1 MKNEDK
7 EINDI
12 VEEVNELKQSEA
24 LNKVLLKLLK
34 DNKQENMRLWLLS
47 LFLILFAVFIIVF
60 LQFASISQ
68 QDKFIAE
75 QEKYLKF
82 LKEFDYEVEIVEEGY
97 DNGLEDIEINQ
108 DNTNGNNVVQTGNN
122 ATYNQ

>member
-1 MKNEDK
+1 MKNNDK

-47 LFLILFAVFIIVF
+47 LFLILFAVFIIIF
-60 LQFASISQ
+60 LQFTSISQ

-108 DNTNGNNVVQTGNN
+108 DNANGNNIVQTGNN